1 MDIMVTKQKIITAF
15 TYVCI
20 LFLGFAL
27 GNLITD
33 NADKQIKKL
42 DTTTN
47 RVEAMMLRFELIDT
61 KLDQIKDKVLEL
73 QKSKKKRKK

>member
-1 MDIMVTKQKIITAF
+1 MVTKQKIITAF

-27 GNLITD
+27 GSLITD

-42 DTTTN
+42 DTTTD
-47 RVEAMMLRFELIDT
+47 RVETMMLRFELIDT
-61 KLDQIKDKVLEL
+61 KLDQIKTQVYEL